1 MISFEY
7 KSSDFFFYIHRH
19 PLYIKTRK
27 NLHIYHFYLNLIY
40 PVACRVETFGL
51 ASKGAQRPFGQA
63 RINAPPKNASEHG
76 DRRSP
81 RREFTFSKIIL
92 D

>member
-7 KSSDFFFYIHRH
+7 KSTHFFFYIQIH
-19 PLYIKTRK
+19 PLYLETPK

-40 PVACRVETFGL
+40 PVACHVETFGL
-51 ASKGAQRPFGQA
+51 VSKGAQRPVGQG
-63 RINAPPKNASEHG
+63 RINASPENVSEHG

-81 RREFTFSKIIL
+81 CREFTF
-92 D
+92 